1 MKVISIK
8 DIIRKDVPI
17 YYRLLYTGVAVIEL
31 ARGPEN
37 YRIDFAIE
45 IKPTGQKEI
54 TVSFLDDIDYPLLPV
69 MKELKNFIY
78 TMHSNGALP
87 D

>member
-1 MKVISIK
+1 MKVVNIK

-17 YYRLLYTGVAVIEL
+17 YYRLLYTGVAVL
-31 ARGPEN
+31 DMTKGPEN

-54 TVSFLDDIDYPLLPV
+54 TVSFLDDLNYPLVPV
-69 MKELKNFIY
+69 VKELKHFID
-78 TMHSNGALP
+78 TMHTNGVLP